1 MRSLKYLLSAC
12 LIKANYFRQIMIFL
26 DWYTEK
32 VARWVVELRS
42 RVEDWKRILEMA
54 IEREFSYGVRGEGLK
69 FISGHGS

>member
-1 MRSLKYLLSAC
+1 
-12 LIKANYFRQIMIFL
+12 MIFL